1 MSKKV
6 QDTIRLTLSAEET
19 VVNDT
24 VKVIATI
31 VGMIPDDMDEKKLR
45 DSVRL
50 LVKKFI
56 DTDWQFSNMVRSS
69 HASGKEQITLMA
81 TTRIPEKENYALD
94 RRREDASRNHDLMRI
109 TTASTDTAPTNG
121 QIEETQRKLR
131 VAILKKAQDELQL
144 LNETL
149 DAEYR
154 LGDVSFSIGFDA
166 AASNTRVASSA
177 ALLGGSKVAYGSS
190 FDAADDTLG
199 NAVKL
204 TMQASIEYRIGR

>member
-6 QDTIRLTLSAEET
+6 QDTIRLTLSAEEV

-45 DSVRL
+45 DSVRS

-69 HASGKEQITLMA
+69 HASGKEQITLVA
-81 TTRIPEKENYALD
+81 TTRVAEKENYALD
-94 RRREDASRNHDLMRI
+94 RRREDASRDHDLMRI

-131 VAILKKAQDELQL
+131 VAIFKKAQNELQL
-144 LNETL
+144 INEAL

-154 LGDVSFSIGFDA
+154 LGDVSFSAGFESSA
-166 AASNTRVASSA
+166 SNIRAASASP
-177 ALLGGSKVAYGSS
+177 LGGSKVAYGSS
-190 FDAADDTLG
+190 FDAVDDTLG

-204 TMQASIEYRIGR
+204 TMQAAIEYRIGR